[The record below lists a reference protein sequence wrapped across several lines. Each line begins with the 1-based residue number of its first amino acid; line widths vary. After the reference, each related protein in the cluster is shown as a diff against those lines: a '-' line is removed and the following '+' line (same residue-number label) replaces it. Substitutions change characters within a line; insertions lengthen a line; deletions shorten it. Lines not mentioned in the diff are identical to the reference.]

1 MNNKRSLLLL
11 LLLSSGCL
19 SSRGFR
25 FHGEYEA
32 KESGYR
38 IQLISQGYVN
48 SGDDLANSAFAL
60 VQICALP
67 GFMGRPFR
75 IEMTALPNEWISLEC
90 QELGLPPTDWK
101 RPEQLFLAL
110 LSRAGYQGPVSE
122 EVKGSVRVIA
132 SALSGPKGVILKS
145 QIESL
150 GVLRADIEYGYKVM
164 KDQPP
169 KKWINGSELDECNT
183 GR

>member
-1 MNNKRSLLLL
+1 
-11 LLLSSGCL
+11 
-19 SSRGFR
+19 
-25 FHGEYEA
+25 
-32 KESGYR
+32 
-38 IQLISQGYVN
+38 VN

-67 GFMGRPFR
+67 GFTGRPFR

-90 QELGLPPTDWK
+90 RDLGVPPTDWK
-101 RPEQLFLAL
+101 RPEQLFSDL
-110 LSRAGYQGPVSE
+110 LSSAGYKGPVPE

-132 SALSGPKGVILKS
+132 SALSGPKGVILKG

-169 KKWINGSELDECNT
+169 KKWINGSARWVMLVPRRMTVSSLGDLDVIRRSILP
-183 GR
+183 GGQGAAPYGKDLRKA